1 MNRKLTFTLLLLHSL
16 LTYGQTTVPRR
27 GMFSVLG
34 MYGVNNT
41 LSQPQVKVISGQ
53 YSLIPEK
60 VEDPECYDSNGNLV
74 ACNGKNNHYALG
86 LLYRLSNRSRTAGWM
101 LYVNASIQ
109 AQTFTLNYPS
119 NRNFYIP
126 VACTPSIRRHLRSTG
141 VSASV
146 GRYWNVERTS
156 TMQLFVRVGAIRTQR
171 FRYLRGTNSVSLP
184 DRSEIRY
191 IDNGSGT
198 IIKMSDNVPP
208 YNWLITPE
216 IGITAEQFPLELS
229 LSIHLPIINP
239 IIFSELHTFVSNNR
253 IVGENRVSY
262 SNAVF
267 NLTARLGFNL
277 LGSTKRARA
286 PRRTSPTTRSSPPA
300 PKPAPN
306 PPPVQQSAPES
317 GKFAGRSL
325 NNPINLSIYF
335 ELTKAN
341 LLPQS
346 NAELDEVVQ
355 WMRQNPNVSIRLEG
369 HTDKIGDADKN
380 LQLSRERVNAVREYL
395 MVKGISGMRI
405 EVKGYG
411 DTRLVCPSP
420 CERNRRVE
428 MVITKR

>member
-1 MNRKLTFTLLLLHSL
+1 MNPFRLLTLLLFSSL
-16 LTYGQTTVPRR
+16 LTYGQATVPRR
-27 GMFSVLG
+27 GMLSILG
-34 MYGVNNT
+34 TYGVNNT

-141 VSASV
+141 LSASV

-156 TMQLFVRVGAIRTQR
+156 TMQLFVRVGAMRAEKFQ
-171 FRYLRGTNSVSLP
+171 YLRGIYPISLP
-184 DRSEIRY
+184 DRNETRY
-191 IDNGSGT
+191 VSNGSGT
-198 IIKMSDNVPP
+198 IIQMSDKVPS

-216 IGITAEQFPLELS
+216 IGVTADNFPFELAIS
-229 LSIHLPIINP
+229 VHVPINNQIV
-239 IIFSELHTFVSNNR
+239 FSELHTFAYNNR

-277 LGSTKRARA
+277 LRSTKRARV
-286 PRRTSPTTRSSPPA
+286 PRRTWTPA
-300 PKPAPN
+300 RPAPAHPKPAPTSL
-306 PPPVQQSAPES
+306 PVQSTAPES
-317 GKFAGRSL
+317 GKFADRPL